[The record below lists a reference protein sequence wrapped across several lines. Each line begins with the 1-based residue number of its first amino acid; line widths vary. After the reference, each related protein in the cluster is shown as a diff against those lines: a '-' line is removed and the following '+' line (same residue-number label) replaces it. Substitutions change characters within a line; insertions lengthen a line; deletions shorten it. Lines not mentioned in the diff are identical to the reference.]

1 MARLKEFLVEDSN
14 QYGPGT
20 DLMVSL
26 MAVFLVITFSNGFLY
41 RQAAA
46 DAGNDHFKLAHNSFN
61 AGDFKP
67 KPFRE
72 FIDERSAMERISAI
86 AHEYESLKA
95 HYPYIFVIGHASELD
110 VPNPADPSPPA
121 RWDRNW
127 NFAGER
133 AAMVSRFLQQQLKP
147 EDRDKLVVVS
157 TGEFDKRDLDPKS
170 QANAWVQVVFGSEWK
185 PRFNQSTQS
194 PENHHYS
201 IPRVPVVILSQPP
214 HIY

>member
-1 MARLKEFLVEDSN
+1 MGQLKEFLTEDSN

-26 MAVFLVITFSNGFLY
+26 MSFLLVITFINGFLY
-41 RQAAA
+41 KQAKKENK
-46 DAGNDHFKLAHNSFN
+46 GKEDHFKIAHDSFS

-72 FIDERSAMERISAI
+72 FQDEQAARDRIKAI
-86 AHEYESLKA
+86 AREYETVKER
-95 HYPYIFVIGHASELD
+95 YPYIFVIGHASELD

-121 RWDRNW
+121 RWERNW

-133 AAMVSRFLQQQLKP
+133 AALVSRFLQQALNL
-147 EDRDKLVVVS
+147 EDRDKLVAVS
-157 TGEFDKRDLDPKS
+157 TGEFDKRDSIPDS

-185 PRFNQSTQS
+185 PRIYDGADRR
-194 PENHHYS
+194 YS
-201 IPRVPVVILSQPP
+201 QGNTKNEE
-214 HIY
+214 H